1 MTTTQQ
7 APGIGTDGPSDG
19 RSGGRTDGRRGGQG
33 GGWLRRHRV
42 LVAIAVGVLA
52 VITALSVL
60 ATRSV
65 PLGGD
70 LDPDNPSPNGAQA
83 VARVLAAHGVDV
95 SVVRRAAE
103 LRHAAVDVR
112 TTLVVTSPGN
122 LGRRT
127 AAQVARRSLRAGAV
141 VLPDPTPTLI
151 RALHLPLTVVEAQVG
166 RRTRAACDDPLLAG
180 LSVDAGPSTGYQ
192 AQDPAVTG
200 CFRTAGPASL
210 VARVDGGRTDS
221 PGTGPTYAVAAVS
234 VLTNRRVDRADNAAV
249 ALRLLGQRDRL
260 VWYVPDLRD
269 VAVGDTGSVSAQLPR
284 GLFPALW
291 LVVAAVL
298 AAMLW
303 RGRRLGPLVVE
314 PLPVVVKAVEST
326 HGRGRLYRRV
336 RDREHAAAALR
347 AATVRRLVALLRLP
361 AGTGPDR
368 VAPAAADLTG
378 TSVDTVL
385 EILATRPVPD
395 DKALTRLAGDLA
407 RLEREVHDA

>member
-1 MTTTQQ
+1 MTTAHET
-7 APGIGTDGPSDG
+7 AGARVGD
-19 RSGGRTDGRRGGQG
+19 R
-33 GGWLRRHRV
+33 LRRNRV
-42 LVAIAVGVLA
+42 LLVVGIGVLA

-65 PLGGD
+65 PRGGD

-103 LRHAAVDVR
+103 LRDAAVDAGA
-112 TTLVVTSPGN
+112 TLVVTSPGN

-127 AAQVARRSLRAGAV
+127 AGQVARRSLRAGAV
-141 VLPDPTPTLI
+141 VLPDPTPTLM
-151 RALHLPLTVVEAQVG
+151 RALHLPLTVVEAPVG
-166 RRTRAACDDPLLAG
+166 RRTGAACNDPLLSG
-180 LSVDAGPSTGYQ
+180 LSVDAGPSVGYHT
-192 AQDPAVTG
+192 QDPAVTG

-210 VARVDGGRTDS
+210 VARVDGDRTGS
-221 PGTGPTYAVAAVS
+221 PGSGPTYAVAAVS

-249 ALRLLGQRDRL
+249 ALRLLGQRERL

-269 VAVGDTGSVSAQLPR
+269 VPVGDTGSVGAQLPR

-326 HGRGRLYRRV
+326 QGRGRLYRRV
-336 RDREHAAAALR
+336 RDREHAAEVLR
-347 AATVRRLVALLRLP
+347 AATVRRLVVHLRLP

-368 VAPAAADLTG
+368 AARVAADLTG
-378 TSVDTVL
+378 TPVDTVL
-385 EILATRPVPD
+385 EVLATRPVRD
-395 DKALTRLAGDLA
+395 DTALTRLAGDLA